1 MTDPRPP
8 AELTAHIENHY
19 RAVAAGPMVGVPL
32 CNPLLSVRLL
42 GLVEWEGV
50 RVGALVMPWAINLL
64 LLPGS
69 APWQEASALSK
80 QCWRFPSG
88 DYDFIHVEDVGFG
101 PFQMC
106 SLFSPALE
114 FDSMEAAC
122 ATAQA
127 ALLAL
132 LRPPL
137 EASSMAVPAAEP
149 VSRRRWL
156 FGRGSA
162 SAA

>member
-1 MTDPRPP
+1 MTDLLTT
-8 AELTAHIENHY
+8 AELAARIEAHY
-19 RAVAAGPMVGVPL
+19 RAVAAGPMAAVPL
-32 CNPLLSVRLL
+32 CNPVLSVRLL
-42 GLVEWEGV
+42 GLVDWEGV
-50 RVGALVMPWAINLL
+50 RVGVLVMPWAINLL

-69 APWQEASALSK
+69 VPWQAAPALSK
-80 QCWRFPSG
+80 QHWRFPSG
-88 DYDFIHVEDVGFG
+88 DYDFIHAEDVGFG

-114 FDSMEAAC
+114 FESMEAAC
-122 ATAQA
+122 ATAHA

-137 EASSMAVPAAEP
+137 DVSASAPAVEP

-156 FGRGSA
+156 FGRGG
-162 SAA
+162 AAAA

>member
-1 MTDPRPP
+1 MTDPRP
-8 AELTAHIENHY
+8 AVALAARIEAHY
-19 RAVAAGPMVGVPL
+19 RAVAAGPMADVPL

-42 GLVEWEGV
+42 GLADWDGV

-69 APWQEASALSK
+69 APWQTAPALSK
-80 QCWRFPSG
+80 QHWRFPSG
-88 DYDFIHVEDVGFG
+88 DYEFIHAEDVGFG

-137 EASSMAVPAAEP
+137 EASMDVPGAEP

>member
-1 MTDPRPP
+1 MTELRPA
-8 AELTAHIENHY
+8 AELVTHIETHY
-19 RAVAAGPMVGVPL
+19 RCVAAGPMAAVPL
-32 CNPLLSVRLL
+32 CNPSLSVRLL
-42 GLVEWEGV
+42 GLADWEGV

-69 APWQEASALSK
+69 APWQAAPALSK

-88 DYDFIHVEDVGFG
+88 EYEFIHAEDVGFG

-106 SLFSPALE
+106 SLFSPVLE
-114 FDSMEAAC
+114 FDSMDAAC

-137 EASSMAVPAAEP
+137 EAFVDAPAAEP
-149 VSRRRWL
+149 MSRRRWL
-156 FGRGSA
+156 FGRGGA

>member
-1 MTDPRPP
+1 MADPRAA
-8 AELTAHIENHY
+8 AELVERVEACY
-19 RAVAAGPMVGVPL
+19 RDVAAGAMADVPL

-42 GLVEWEGV
+42 GLAEWEGV
-50 RVGALVMPWAINLL
+50 CVGALVMPWAINLL

-69 APWQEASALSK
+69 APWQAAPALSK
-80 QCWRFPSG
+80 QHWCFPSG
-88 DYDFIHVEDVGFG
+88 DYEFIHAEDVGFG

-137 EASSMAVPAAEP
+137 DAPVETPAADP

-156 FGRGSA
+156 FGRDSA
-162 SAA
+162 PAA

>member
-1 MTDPRPP
+1 MTDPLAAAGLVER
-8 AELTAHIENHY
+8 IEACY
-19 RAVAAGPMVGVPL
+19 RGVAAGAMADVPL
-32 CNPLLSVRLL
+32 CNPVLSVRLL
-42 GLVEWEGV
+42 GLADWEGV

-64 LLPGS
+64 LLPCS
-69 APWQEASALSK
+69 APWQAASALSK
-80 QCWRFPSG
+80 QQWRFPSG
-88 DYDFIHVEDVGFG
+88 DYEFIHAEDVGFG
-101 PFQMC
+101 PFQVC

-137 EASSMAVPAAEP
+137 DASVEAPAAEP

-156 FGRGSA
+156 FGRGRV